1 MDLKKYQE
9 AAIFKVIA
17 HDIRER
23 KPDQSFSNPNIRP
36 ELSRNNTT
44 LLSRGSTA
52 KEINAYRKTLEKDVF
67 AYNRKNLVHAIEVVI
82 QCPADCPKDQEEAF
96 FRECYNFWCK
106 RLPMGERCIFLA
118 EIHKDEIV
126 KNRFG
131 ERISRD
137 HLHLMF
143 SPCVEDTKHPGYQ
156 YKLCA
161 DALTRKSI
169 LKKLHQELQEHTR
182 QAGLTG
188 TVVGTGSGRGQ
199 TIKLSIEQLKEL
211 TRITGVALDKPL
223 TFHDLTDLISRNKEQ
238 SKQLEDLFKDL
249 REKDNRINEILKDHF
264 EVTAKYSDLMK
275 VSQEQTDKIKTLQKE
290 LDDHKK
296 EIQKLK
302 EPKIQDPWGTG
313 SVWGSENPWH
323 TNCDHNDHER

>member
-9 AAIFKVIA
+9 TAILPIIRHNV
-17 HDIRER
+17 RER
-23 KPDQSFSNPNIRP
+23 KLNQSFSNPNINS
-36 ELSRNNTT
+36 ELSRNNVT

-52 KEINAYRKTLEKDVF
+52 REINAYRKILEKEVF

-96 FRECYNFWCK
+96 FRECYNFWCN

-118 EIHKDEIV
+118 EIHKDEVV

-169 LKKLHQELQEHTR
+169 LKKLHQELQEHIR
-182 QAGLTG
+182 QSGLTA
-188 TVVGTGSGRGQ
+188 TVVSSGSGRGQ

-223 TFHDLTDLISRNKEQ
+223 TFQDLTDLINRNKEQ

-249 REKDNRINEILKDHF
+249 REKDSRINEILKDHF

-275 VSQEQTDKIKTLQKE
+275 VSQDQADKIQALQKE
-290 LDDHKK
+290 LEVHKK
-296 EIQKLK
+296 EIQKLQ
-302 EPKIQDPWGTG
+302 EPQIQDPWGLD
-313 SVWGSENPWH
+313 SVWGSKNPWH
-323 TNCDHNDHER
+323 TNRDRHDRER